1 MMPHATVPRAK
12 WPIHPNGRG
21 KVMPVRRSATCTI
34 SSIGLS
40 CGNKPTELLAI
51 IKIDRT
57 MVAMKPAISPAWTFR
72 VTGIACKNY
81 LRFMAL
87 PHELEN
93 PSASAEGFRTKV
105 DVRIR
110 SPAVGITAAIGS
122 GPRRTH
128 QAGQRSQA
136 TDQVSFVRSS
146 LLVAL

>member
-1 MMPHATVPRAK
+1 MIPHTAVPRTK

-21 KVMPVRRSATCTI
+21 KVMPVSWSATCTI

-51 IKIDRT
+51 INMERT
-57 MVAMKPAISPAWTFR
+57 TVAMKPAISPAWTLR
-72 VTGIACKNY
+72 VTGIACKDC

-93 PSASAEGFRTKV
+93 PAPSAEGFRTKV

-110 SPAVGITAAIGS
+110 SPAEGITAAIDFAEFRLMPLAALGS
-122 GPRRTH
+122 
-128 QAGQRSQA
+128 
-136 TDQVSFVRSS
+136 FYINC
-146 LLVAL
+146 L